1 MRFGAGGSGGIV
13 YRIRYFDNERPD
25 LPGPGIGARD
35 SIAPLASGCGSTGRS
50 EDSILPLGPDDLVL
64 CAATLAKVPL
74 LERMEIAA
82 AAGYTGLSLFLDDLE
97 GLGIDDE
104 ELRARLAGLGLEV
117 GDLDPHL
124 TWVPGVEP
132 GGAGFERWGTDDFLR
147 AAARVGARSINA
159 TCFAPGIALDDLIE
173 PFRTLCDRAADA
185 GLYVHLEFMPFS
197 VIRDL
202 DTALRLVDAAEREN
216 AGIMFD
222 VWHFVRSGSSR
233 ETLARE
239 AARVW
244 AVQLDDCPAEPEANL
259 IDETLHRRLL
269 PGEGDADVA
278 GLIRILD
285 AGGCEAP
292 LGVELFSEELEA
304 MSPADAARRA
314 IDATRKVI
322 AEARG

>member
-1 MRFGAGGSGGIV
+1 MA
-13 YRIRYFDNERPD
+13 
-25 LPGPGIGARD
+25 
-35 SIAPLASGCGSTGRS
+35 
-50 EDSILPLGPDDLVL
+50 LGPDDLVL

-104 ELRARLAGLGLEV
+104 ELRARLDALGLEV

-124 TWVPGVEP
+124 TWVPGVEA
-132 GGAGFERWGTDDFLR
+132 GGEGYQRWGTDDFLR
-147 AAARVGARSINA
+147 AAKQVRARSINA
-159 TCFAPGIALDDLIE
+159 ACFAPGVVFDDLIG
-173 PFRTLCDRAADA
+173 PFRELCDRAADA

-197 VIRDL
+197 AIRDL
-202 DTALRLVDAAEREN
+202 DTAIALVDAAERDN

-239 AARVW
+239 AARVC
-244 AVQLDDCPAEPEANL
+244 AIQLDDCPAEPEANL
-259 IDETLHRRLL
+259 VDETLHRRLM

-285 AGGCEAP
+285 AGGCTAP
-292 LGVELFSEELEA
+292 LGVEIFSEELET
-304 MSPADAARRA
+304 MSPADAAKRA
-314 IDATRKVI
+314 IDATRKVV
-322 AEARG
+322 AEARGG